1 MSGGRNR
8 PTAGGRADSLAASN
22 WFIRLFGVAIVAHLA
37 GNANPVFATEG
48 LVALAAGLVGA
59 VLIAMPSWR
68 LATLAAGLVLAT
80 VFFEAPVVGNHWL
93 VAGFLSLLLI
103 GGFLRTLGS
112 TGQPSA
118 EQWWQTVAP
127 GGRLLFLLFYGFSA
141 LAKLNSGFFHS
152 EASCGLFYANQ
163 WLDSW
168 RLPTMGTGAA
178 AVLLA
183 VLVATIELSV
193 PILLLRPV
201 TRRWGILLAYGFHI
215 VIAFDLDQHFYDF
228 TAIVLLL
235 VTLFWTDA
243 DLAAAEQLSRR
254 WPIMAWAVAV
264 GAAGLSVASLA
275 SGQATVRSA
284 METGAFIWFAVVAV
298 VVIGLALRLPSGPI
312 DVRLR
317 PAGIGSVAILALVAL
332 NGLSP
337 YLELKTGTSF
347 NMYSNLRTVDG
358 DSNHLAIR
366 RTLPLRDEQN
376 DAVLII
382 ATEIP
387 GLELYVDSGQAL
399 TRTRLA
405 DYLSYSDRDAS
416 LTVQG
421 TTSGVIET
429 TTAGELADR
438 LPLLRDKFLLFRAFS
453 VDDTV
458 PCQPRWLPA
467 S

>member
-1 MSGGRNR
+1 MTGGRNR

-37 GNANPVFATEG
+37 GNASPG
-48 LVALAAGLVGA
+48 LTTQGLAALIAGLVGA
-59 VLIAMPSWR
+59 LLIAMPSWR

-93 VAGFLSLLLI
+93 VAGFLSLLFI
-103 GGFLRTLGS
+103 GGFLQTFGS
-112 TGQPSA
+112 TGQLSG
-118 EQWWQTVAP
+118 ERWWQTVAP
-127 GGRLLFLLFYGFSA
+127 GGRLLFLLFYSFSA

-168 RLPTMGTGAA
+168 RLPTMEAGPA
-178 AVLLA
+178 AVLVA
-183 VLVATIELSV
+183 VLVATVELSV
-193 PILLLRPV
+193 PVLLLRPV
-201 TRRWGILLAYGFHI
+201 TRRWGILLAYGFHT

-228 TAIVLLL
+228 TSVVLLL

-243 DLAAAEQLSRR
+243 DLAAAEQLGRR
-254 WPIMAWAVAV
+254 WPVAPWALAIGAAALAVASS
-264 GAAGLSVASLA
+264 LSNQTA
-275 SGQATVRSA
+275 VRSA
-284 METGAFIWFAVVAV
+284 METGAFVWFALVSA
-298 VVIGLALRLPSGPI
+298 VVIGLAFQLPSGPI

-317 PAGIGSVAILALVAL
+317 PAGIGSVIVLALVAL

-358 DSNHLAIR
+358 ESNHLVIR
-366 RTLPLRDEQN
+366 RTVPLRDEQN

-387 GLELYVDSGQAL
+387 GLGSYLDSGQAL

-405 DYLSYSDRDAS
+405 HYLSYSDRDAT

-438 LPLLRDKFLLFRAFS
+438 LPLLQDKFVLFRAFS
-453 VDDTV
+453 ADGPV

>member
-37 GNANPVFATEG
+37 GNATPVMATRG
-48 LVALAAGLVGA
+48 FVALAAGLVGA
-59 VLIAMPSWR
+59 LLIALPSWR

-93 VAGFLSLLLI
+93 VAGFLSLLII
-103 GGFLRTLGS
+103 GGFLRTFGS
-112 TGQPSA
+112 TGQLDS
-118 EQWWQTVAP
+118 ERWWQTVAP

-152 EASCGLFYANQ
+152 EASCGLFYANE
-163 WLDSW
+163 WLASW
-168 RLPTMGTGAA
+168 RLPELQGGAT

-183 VLVATIELSV
+183 VVVATIELSV

-201 TRRWGILLAYGFHI
+201 TRRWGILLAYAFHTG
-215 VIAFDLDQHFYDF
+215 IAFDLDQHFYDF
-228 TAIVLLL
+228 TSIVLLL
-235 VTLFWTDA
+235 VTLFWSDA
-243 DLAAAEQLSRR
+243 DLAAAEQLGRR
-254 WPIMAWAVAV
+254 WSIVAWALAG
-264 GAAGLSVASLA
+264 GAAGLSVASFL
-275 SGQATVRSA
+275 SSQSSVRSA
-284 METGAFIWFAVVAV
+284 MEAAAFVWFALVAV
-298 VVIGLALRLPSGPI
+298 VVIGLAVRLPGGPI
-312 DVRLR
+312 NVDLR
-317 PAGIGSVAILALVAL
+317 PAGVGSLVVLALVAL

-337 YLELKTGTSF
+337 YLEVKTGTSF

-358 DSNHLAIR
+358 ESNHFVIR

-376 DAVLII
+376 DAVTII
-382 ATEIP
+382 ASDVP
-387 GLELYVDSGQAL
+387 GLASYVDSGQAL

-405 DYLSYSDRDAS
+405 HYLSSSAPDAA

-429 TTAGELADR
+429 TTASELADR
-438 LPLLRDKFLLFRAFS
+438 LPLLQDKFVLFRAFS
-453 VDDTV
+453 VDEPV